1 MRRDVVTD
9 QDRVGI
15 QSDVIGGD
23 NARRGLGGGQQ
34 RAKHDAFPTLPS

>member
-23 NARRGLGGGQQ
+23 NARRGWGGAAA
-34 RAKHDAFPTLPS
+34 RET